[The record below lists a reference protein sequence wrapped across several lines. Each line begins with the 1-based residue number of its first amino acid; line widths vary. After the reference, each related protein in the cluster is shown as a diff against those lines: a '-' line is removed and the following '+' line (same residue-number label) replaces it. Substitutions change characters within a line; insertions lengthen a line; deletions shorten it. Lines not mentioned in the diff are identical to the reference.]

1 MFELHLNTP
10 TLFIR
15 TPYPS
20 RAHFQQNCLRQLA
33 LCLRKIFRYAPSKS
47 KNMTKQFSGKVALVT
62 GGASGLGRVSAIAL
76 AREGAKVLVSDV
88 AVSEGEATAKMITD
102 AGGQATFVKADVTKS
117 SEVEAMVRAAI
128 ETFGRLDFAMNNAG
142 IDGVRARTADYP
154 EDVWHQVI
162 NLNLTGVF
170 LCLKFELSVMV
181 QQGSGVIVNMS
192 SVAGVT
198 GFPGH
203 AAYTASKHGVIGLTK
218 TAAIDYAKAGIRVN
232 AICPAYTR
240 TPMLNRML
248 EQKPDL
254 EAKLISRVP
263 LRRLGTAEEIA
274 QAAIYLFS
282 DAAAFI
288 TGHSLVMDGGIV
300 AE

>member
-1 MFELHLNTP
+1 
-10 TLFIR
+10 
-15 TPYPS
+15 
-20 RAHFQQNCLRQLA
+20 
-33 LCLRKIFRYAPSKS
+33 
-47 KNMTKQFSGKVALVT
+47 MTQQFSGKVALVT

-76 AREGAKVLVSDV
+76 AKEGAKVVVADV
-88 AVSEGEATAKMITD
+88 MESEGEATAKMIAD
-102 AGGQATFVKADVTKS
+102 AGGQARFMKTDVTKS
-117 SEVEAMVRAAI
+117 GEVEAMLG
-128 ETFGRLDFAMNNAG
+128 ETLGAFGRLDFALNNAG

-154 EDVWHQVI
+154 EEVWHQVLD
-162 NLNLTGVF
+162 LNLTGVF
-170 LCLKFELSVMV
+170 LCMKFELPVMV
-181 QQGSGVIVNMS
+181 KQGSGVIINMS

-218 TAAIDYAKAGIRVN
+218 VAAIDYAKAGIRVN

-240 TPMLNRML
+240 TPMLTRML
-248 EQKPDL
+248 EKNPAF

-274 QAAIYLFS
+274 QAVVYLFS
-282 DAAAFI
+282 DASAFI

>member
-1 MFELHLNTP
+1 MT
-10 TLFIR
+10 
-15 TPYPS
+15 
-20 RAHFQQNCLRQLA
+20 QQFL
-33 LCLRKIFRYAPSKS
+33 
-47 KNMTKQFSGKVALVT
+47 GKVALVT

-76 AREGAKVLVSDV
+76 AREGARVVVSDIT
-88 AVSEGEATAKMITD
+88 VSEGEATVQMIAS
-102 AGGQATFVKADVTKS
+102 AGGQAIFVKADVTKS
-117 SEVEAMVRAAI
+117 NEVEAMVQAAVKN
-128 ETFGRLDFAMNNAG
+128 FGRLDFALNNAG

-170 LCLKFELSVMV
+170 LCLKFELAIMV
-181 QQGSGVIVNMS
+181 KQGSGAIVNLS

-240 TPMLNRML
+240 TPMLTRML
-248 EQKPDL
+248 GQIPDL

-274 QAAIYLFS
+274 QAVIYLCS

>member
-1 MFELHLNTP
+1 
-10 TLFIR
+10 
-15 TPYPS
+15 
-20 RAHFQQNCLRQLA
+20 
-33 LCLRKIFRYAPSKS
+33 
-47 KNMTKQFSGKVALVT
+47 MTQQFSGKVALVT
-62 GGASGLGRVSAIAL
+62 GGASGLGRTSAIAL
-76 AREGAKVLVSDV
+76 AQEGAKVAVSDV
-88 AVSEGEATAKMITD
+88 NVSEGEATARRISA
-102 AGGQATFVKADVTKS
+102 AGGQAIFVKADVTKPG
-117 SEVEAMVRAAI
+117 EVEALVQ
-128 ETFGRLDFAMNNAG
+128 ETIKAFGRLDLALNNAG

-162 NLNLTGVF
+162 NVNLTGVF
-170 LCLKFELSVMV
+170 LCLKFELPLMV
-181 QQGSGVIVNMS
+181 KQGGGVIVNMS

-240 TPMLNRML
+240 TPMLTRML
-248 EQKPDL
+248 EQRPDV

-274 QAAIYLFS
+274 RAAIYLFS